1 MMKQKAINLS
11 TEEICRSLQCTQP
24 THILALDCKTVK
36 CFEDIFSITTMLYT
50 IHNFILK
57 ILLLTSST
65 RKKVND
71 IKHLGKLKSKIFM
84 KNIN

>member
-36 CFEDIFSITTMLYT
+36 CFEDIFSITTMLYNYT
-50 IHNFILK
+50 QFYIENLAFNFK
-57 ILLLTSST
+57 YKKESQRHKTSWQT
-65 RKKVND
+65 KE
-71 IKHLGKLKSKIFM
+71 
-84 KNIN
+84 